1 MKHVRFE
8 YNPDGRFVVSCI
20 ATKKVKLK
28 EGDAIK
34 VHGVS
39 EKVDDVYIVGVQYD
53 PILAACL
60 WCPFRYEYKDTDGLF
75 DYGCRAYKKMDGVG
89 VPLCKIDD
97 GDRYYTF
104 TKLSD
109 TMERV

>member
-20 ATKKVKLK
+20 ANKKVNLK
-28 EGDAIK
+28 EGDVIK

-39 EKVDDVYIVGVQYD
+39 EKLDDVYIVGVQYD
-53 PILAACL
+53 PIRSACL
-60 WCPFRYEYKDTDGLF
+60 WCPFRYDYTDTDGF
-75 DYGCRAYKKMDGVG
+75 SWYGCRTSKKMNGVDAD
-89 VPLCKIDD
+89 LCKTEDED
-97 GDRYYTF
+97 CCYTF